1 MPPAPVRQ
9 AFCFRENRAYDELVY
24 FIDDILRA
32 RFFQTVFDFT

>member
-9 AFCFRENRAYDELVY
+9 AFCLREKRADDGLVY